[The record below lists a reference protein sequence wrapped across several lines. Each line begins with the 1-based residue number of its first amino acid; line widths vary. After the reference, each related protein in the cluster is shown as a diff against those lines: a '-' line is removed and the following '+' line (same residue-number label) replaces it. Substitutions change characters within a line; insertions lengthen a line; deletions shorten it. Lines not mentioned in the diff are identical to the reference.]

1 MTEPELEPVAPAKRD
16 GLAMPSL
23 ITGVLGFLGV
33 TAVLGLVFGITALV
47 RIHRTGERGRGLA
60 IGGIAA
66 SVVWVTV
73 LPLAAFLLAISQIGA
88 SDAPIAALQ
97 VGNCYNTARPGQDAV
112 RVPCTEEHDG
122 EVLDA
127 FTVADPQTSY
137 PGSRDAKASAQSSCE
152 SRLANMF
159 GGLGAGRLPAGL
171 ELVGYPPGEDAWA
184 AGNRLAVCGLEPRTG
199 RLTGPLP
206 R

>member
-1 MTEPELEPVAPAKRD
+1 MTEPETAVPAERD
-16 GLAMPSL
+16 GLAVPAL
-23 ITGVLGFLGV
+23 VTGVLGFLGI

-66 SVVWVTV
+66 SVVWITV
-73 LPLAAFLLAISQIGA
+73 LPLAVFLLAISQVG
-88 SDAPIAALQ
+88 SSNAPIAALQ

-127 FTVADPQTSY
+127 FTVADPQLSY
-137 PGSRDAKASAQSSCE
+137 PGSRDARASAQSSCE

-159 GGLGAGRLPAGL
+159 GGRGAGRLPGEL
-171 ELVGYPPGEDAWA
+171 QLVGYPPDEAAWA
-184 AGNRLAVCGLEPRTG
+184 AGSRLAVCGLEPRTG
-199 RLTGPLP
+199 RLTGPLN